1 METSI
6 LTDYLLPLSLFIIML
21 GMGMSLVINDF
32 KQVVLFPKAVILGL
46 IGQIIVLPAIAFL
59 LIKVLGI
66 SPMIA
71 VGVMLIAACPGG
83 TSSNLISHLAKGDT
97 ALSISL
103 TAISS
108 LITVASIPLVVGF
121 SMDYFLAADQA
132 IQLPV
137 IKTILTLIAIT
148 LLPVSIGMLIRA
160 HFKAFAIRQETKVN
174 VFSGLFLAFLVI
186 VILLQQPEMVKQGL
200 ITTGLVVFGLNAIS
214 MLSGFAT
221 AKLFKLNNQQTTTIG
236 IEIGVQN
243 GTLAILIA
251 TTLLHQPVLAI
262 PAAIYSLFMFFS
274 GGLVIVWRQR
284 HHSVSQPTTKQ
295 H

>member
-46 IGQIIVLPAIAFL
+46 IGQIIVLPVMAFL
-59 LIKVLGI
+59 LIKVLGV

-108 LITVASIPLVVGF
+108 LITVVSIPLVVGF

-137 IKTILTLIAIT
+137 VKTILTLIAIT

-160 HFKAFAIRQETKVN
+160 HFKAFAVRQESRVN

-200 ITTGLVVFGLNAIS
+200 ITTGAVVIGLNVIS
-214 MLSGFAT
+214 MISGFTT
-221 AKLFKLNNQQTTTIG
+221 AKLFNLNNQQTTTIG
-236 IEIGVQN
+236 IEIGIQN

-251 TTLLHQPVLAI
+251 TTVLHQPVLAI
-262 PAAIYSLFMFFS
+262 PAAIYSLAMFIS
-274 GGLVIVWRQR
+274 GAVMIFWRKHQ
-284 HHSVSQPTTKQ
+284 SKKIPNA
-295 H
+295 